1 RNIKFMG
8 YINPYLVDDG
18 MLFKE
23 AQSLN
28 LLAKNEAGGDYLVD
42 FGEFYCGVV
51 DFTNPKAVTWYK
63 KVIREYLI
71 DLGMSGWMADF
82 GEYLPTDVVL
92 HDGSSALKRHNEW
105 PKLWAEINREAVAES
120 NQTGDIVFFMRAGYT
135 GIQSNCPLLWAG
147 DQSVNWS
154 IDDG

>member
-1 RNIKFMG
+1 
-8 YINPYLVDDG
+8 
-18 MLFKE
+18 
-23 AQSLN
+23 
-28 LLAKNEAGGDYLVD
+28 
-42 FGEFYCGVV
+42 
-51 DFTNPKAVTWYK
+51 VTWYK

-147 DQSVNWS
+147 DQIVNWS
-154 IDDG
+154 IDDGLASVIPAALSAGVSGMGLHHSDIGGYTSLHGNKRSKELLMRWT